1 MKYVSFSY
9 NKLKPVLYKS
19 IFLFL
24 FPVTLL
30 FAQDK
35 SDHKHHTMS
44 DSTLMHRQNMIHSKS
59 PMVMPFDMSK
69 VTHYFIKTDDGGVLE
84 IKAKDLKDKTQIP
97 LIRKHLKEEKILFS
111 NADFRDPKTLHG
123 KNMPGLKILSESG
136 KKYKV
141 EYEELPGGA
150 GLTFKSKNPTVINAI
165 HKWFD
170 AQLKDHGKDAKSHE
184 NKR

>member
-1 MKYVSFSY
+1 MNYIRFTYK
-9 NKLKPVLYKS
+9 KLKSILFKS

-24 FPVTLL
+24 FPVILL
-30 FAQDK
+30 FAQDRG
-35 SDHKHHTMS
+35 DHKHHTMK
-44 DSTLMHRQNMIHSKS
+44 DSTLMHRQNMIHSRS

-69 VTHYFIKTDDGGVLE
+69 VTHYFIKTENGGVLE
-84 IKAKDLKDKTQIP
+84 IKSKDVNDKTQIS
-97 LIRKHLKEEKILFS
+97 LIRKHLEKERVLFS

-141 EYEELPGGA
+141 GYKELPAGA
-150 GLTFKSKNPTVINAI
+150 SLTFVSKDSTVVNAI

-184 NKR
+184 DTR

>member
-1 MKYVSFSY
+1 MNYIRSTYK
-9 NKLKPVLYKS
+9 KLKSVLYKS

-24 FPVTLL
+24 FPVILL

-35 SDHKHHTMS
+35 SGHKHHTTN
-44 DSTLMHRQNMIHSKS
+44 DSTLMHRQNMIHSRS
-59 PMVMPFDMSK
+59 PMVMPFDMNK
-69 VTHYFIKTDDGGVLE
+69 VTHYFIKTDNGGVLE
-84 IKAKDLKDKTQIP
+84 INSKDLNDQTQIS
-97 LIRKHLKEEKILFS
+97 LIREHLKKEKILFS

-136 KKYKV
+136 KKYEV
-141 EYEELPGGA
+141 EYKELPAGA
-150 GLTFKSKNPTVINAI
+150 SLTFGSKDSSVVDAI

-184 NKR
+184 DKR